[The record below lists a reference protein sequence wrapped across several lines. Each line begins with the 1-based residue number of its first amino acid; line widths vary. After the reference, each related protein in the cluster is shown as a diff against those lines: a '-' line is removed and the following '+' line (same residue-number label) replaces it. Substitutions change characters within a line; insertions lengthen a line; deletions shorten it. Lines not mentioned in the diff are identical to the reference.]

1 MQNKGAVRIKCSNK
15 GRASW
20 TETGWKSKERHSQ
33 GEESLVQGW
42 AQENRNSRTPLK
54 PLMWPG
60 HRYTSSDWTSNPENW
75 PAVALTLQS
84 SLYVP
89 AHRIQSS
96 PFIPTCV
103 WAQLFS
109 CVWLLVTPWTVAH
122 QAPLSMGFSRQEYWS
137 GFPFPTSRDLLDP
150 GMEPVSLP
158 SPSLAGRCTTV
169 PPGKPIYIIPTLQG
183 PKDQACPCL
192 TPQQS
197 HWLSWGSSFPTPS
210 CLEPFL
216 CLLSP
221 LQMPFHLTFT
231 GPPTFWDSGSSSE
244 EASSEVPHL
253 TSQSVAPT
261 WCLCITLLNS
271 LQSNTWY
278 FFWVLICYYWNQ
290 YSQSL
295 LVTNF
300 FFFLRT
306 CSTGKTFICNPQV
319 NILSVSTFIS
329 GQAQSSN
336 NVGLTKAQL
345 HSWGPTRSCSA
356 SMFQVS

>member
-1 MQNKGAVRIKCSNK
+1 MFQ
-15 GRASW
+15 
-20 TETGWKSKERHSQ
+20 
-33 GEESLVQGW
+33 
-42 AQENRNSRTPLK
+42 
-54 PLMWPG
+54 
-60 HRYTSSDWTSNPENW
+60 
-75 PAVALTLQS
+75 LT
-84 SLYVP
+84 
-89 AHRIQSS
+89 RIQSS

-103 WAQLFS
+103 WAQLLS
-109 CVWLLVTPWTVAH
+109 CIWLLGTPWTVAH

-158 SPSLAGRCTTV
+158 SPSLAGRFTTV

-216 CLLSP
+216 CQLFP

-231 GPPTFWDSGSSSE
+231 EPPTFWDSGSSSE

-253 TSQSVAPT
+253 TSQSAAPT
-261 WCLCITLLNS
+261 WYLCITLLNS

-278 FFWVLICYYWNQ
+278 FSWVLICYYWNQ

-295 LVTNF
+295 LVTIYN

-306 CSTGKTFICNPQV
+306 CSAGKTFICNPKV
-319 NILSVSTFIS
+319 NILSVSTFIP

-336 NVGLTKAQL
+336 NVGWPRHTFPAGVQQGHHAPL
-345 HSWGPTRSCSA
+345 SYFRSHRA
-356 SMFQVS
+356 N